1 MKIAVDAM
9 GGDHAPGVVIDG
21 AVQFAR
27 LYPEVDL
34 ILVGKRDIIE
44 AELKKYKTEG
54 LKLSVVHA
62 PEVIEMHEH
71 TLAVKDKKDASMN
84 VAARMVRKGEAD
96 AFTTAGNTG
105 AGLAAAL
112 FNIGRIK
119 GIDRPAL
126 GTVYPAAPNKC
137 LILDVGANTDLQ
149 PENLL
154 QFAIMGN
161 AYAEDVLLVPKPRL
175 GIISNGEE
183 EDKGSMLTR
192 EAQKLLK
199 AQPQLN
205 YIGCVEGK
213 DVPKGIADVIVTDG
227 FVGNVV
233 IKLTE
238 GIVSFLMRHLKREFT
253 AGALNKIGLILL
265 IPGLILMLPG
275 FVLLSPS
282 IKRIWKRIDWREY
295 GGAPLLGING
305 VVVIGHGR
313 SDAKAIKNMIRM
325 TKECVDGNVVEKIR
339 KGIAEQ
345 GSGIR
350 GQGSGGTEQGVGVR
364 V

>member
-1 MKIAVDAM
+1 MKIALDAM
-9 GGDHAPGVVIDG
+9 GGDHAPQVVIEG
-21 AVQFAR
+21 AVMAAQAW
-27 LYPEVDL
+27 PEMEL
-34 ILVGKRDIIE
+34 ILVGKQDVISS
-44 AELKKYKTEG
+44 ELKNYKTDG
-54 LKLSVVHA
+54 LKLSIVHA
-62 PEVIEMHEH
+62 PDVVEMHEH
-71 TLAVKDKKDASMN
+71 TMAVKEKKDASMN
-84 VAARMVRKGEAD
+84 VAARLVRKGEAD
-96 AFTTAGNTG
+96 AFTTAGNTA

-126 GTVYPAAPNKC
+126 GTVYPAAPNTC
-137 LILDVGANTDLQ
+137 LILDMGANTDPQ

-161 AYAEDVLLVPKPRL
+161 VYARDVLHIDKPRL
-175 GIISNGEE
+175 AIISNGEE
-183 EDKGSMLTR
+183 EDKGSILTR
-192 EAQKLLK
+192 ETQKLLK

-213 DVPKGIADVIVTDG
+213 DVPKGMADVVVTDG

-238 GIVSFLMRHLKREFT
+238 GLVSFLTRQLKREFT
-253 AGALNKIGLILL
+253 GGLLNKIALVLM
-265 IPGLILMLPG
+265 IPGAILMLPG
-275 FVLLSPS
+275 LLLLTPS
-282 IKRIWKRIDWREY
+282 ARRLYKKVDWREY

-325 TKECVDGNVVEKIR
+325 AKESVEKDVVEKIR
-339 KGIAEQ
+339 KGLEESVQAA
-345 GSGIR
+345 GATG
-350 GQGSGGTEQGVGVR
+350 
-364 V
+364 

>member
-1 MKIAVDAM
+1 MKIVVDAM
-9 GGDHAPGVVIDG
+9 GGDHAPSVVIDG
-21 AVQFAR
+21 SVRAAR
-27 LYPEVDL
+27 EIGVE
-34 ILVGKRDIIE
+34 IVLVGQEGVVKR
-44 AELKKYKTEG
+44 ELARHGDTSS
-54 LKLSVVHA
+54 LPISTVHA
-62 PEVIEMHEH
+62 SQVIEMHEH
-71 TLAVKDKKDASMN
+71 TMAVKEKKDASMN

-154 QFAIMGN
+154 QFAIMGSI
-161 AYAEDVLLVPKPRL
+161 YAEDALQIPRPRL

-183 EDKGSMLTR
+183 EDKGSILTR
-192 EAQKLLK
+192 ETQKLLRVH
-199 AQPQLN
+199 PSLN
-205 YIGCVEGK
+205 YIGNVEGK
-213 DVPKGIADVIVTDG
+213 DLPKGIADVVVTDG
-227 FVGNVV
+227 FVGNVI

-238 GIVSFLMRHLKREFT
+238 GIVSFLMRQLKREFS
-253 AGALNKIGLILL
+253 AGALNKLGLILL
-265 IPGLILMLPG
+265 IPGLVLMLPG
-275 FVLLSPS
+275 FILLSPAM
-282 IKRIWKRIDWREY
+282 RRVWKRIDWREY

-313 SDAKAIKNMIRM
+313 SDAKAIFNMIRM
-325 TKECVDGNVVEKIR
+325 TKVCVEGNVVEKIR
-339 KGIAEQ
+339 AGIEE
-345 GSGIR
+345 
-350 GQGSGGTEQGVGVR
+350 TEGVR